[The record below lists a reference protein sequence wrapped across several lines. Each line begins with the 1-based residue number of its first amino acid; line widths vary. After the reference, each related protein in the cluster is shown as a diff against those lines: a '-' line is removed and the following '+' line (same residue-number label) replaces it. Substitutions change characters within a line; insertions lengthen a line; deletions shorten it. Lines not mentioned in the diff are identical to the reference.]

1 MAEELLRGT
10 IKANSDVTVSLKDE
24 KIVFS
29 TNEGSTSVKKANV
42 KTTKTTRKVKS
53 KATVTT
59 KKPAKKTVKKA
70 TKKTKK
76 V

>member
-1 MAEELLRGT
+1 MAEELLKGN

-24 KIVFS
+24 KIVF
-29 TNEGSTSVKKANV
+29 TTGEGRTSVKKANV

-59 KKPAKKTVKKA
+59 KKPAKKT
-70 TKKTKK
+70 KK